1 MARTAVTLVVEHCVA
16 NAGAKGRYET
26 WLREIIPLAR
36 AFSGHQ
42 GIDIMWPGP
51 GSTRYR
57 LVLRFDGMEHLRAW
71 VDSPERAALV
81 ARIEPWL
88 EAETCHATSG
98 LEYLFATSPD
108 PPPRR
113 YKQFFLTLSAIYP
126 LTTIVPATIMPLL
139 KSTPWLGSDW
149 SSDLIVSGIIVF
161 LMVYI
166 IMPRYA
172 RLFAGWLD
180 T

>member
-1 MARTAVTLVVEHCVA
+1 MAQTAVTLVIEHCLVDIA
-16 NAGAKGRYET
+16 ATARYEA

-36 AFSGHQ
+36 AFSGPQ

-81 ARIEPWL
+81 ARIEPCL
-88 EAETCHATSG
+88 ATETSHATSG
-98 LEYLFATSPD
+98 LEFLFATAPD

-126 LTTIVPATIMPLL
+126 LMAIVSATVMPLL
-139 KSTPWLGSDW
+139 KSTSWLKNDW
-149 SSDLIVSGIIVF
+149 SSDLIVSGIIVY

-166 IMPRYA
+166 IMPRYS
-172 RLFAGWLD
+172 RLVAGWLD